1 MHSDAIHFVNRL
13 VGIEDVEFGY
23 PPDDGDRA
31 LAVRTAWELRAMD
44 FTFQRLK
51 QLGVLDERV
60 EERYRRQAT
69 RLLRVIEAPTRL
81 GVAA

>member
-13 VGIEDVEFGY
+13 VAIEDVEFGY
-23 PPDDGDRA
+23 PLSDDDRA
-31 LAVRTAWELRAMD
+31 LAARTAWELRAMD
-44 FTFQRLK
+44 FTFQRLQ

-69 RLLRVIEAPTRL
+69 RLLSVIKSPA
-81 GVAA
+81 GAAA